1 LIRYVVDGKEKYM
14 GTNGNGKQPV
24 LVVLQLTGGNDY
36 MNTVVP
42 YGDPLYYDNRKN
54 LGIPEEQVIKIDDE
68 VGFHPAM
75 GTLKDIYDRDEMA
88 IIHGVGF
95 PESTR
100 SHFRAM
106 DIWHTSEPHKVGTE
120 GWLGRAIRD
129 LDPEGDNPVTAV
141 NIGQGLPRALVAPG
155 ASVASVAELSTY
167 GLLTGIE
174 EKQQRD
180 KMLQRFANM
189 YSPAVGSGP
198 VMDYLA
204 QTGLDALKGAD
215 MLTAAPQTYQSNVE
229 YANTAL
235 GKKLK
240 DVSAIHTADLG
251 TRIFYTEHGGY
262 DTHASQGNNH
272 PRLLGEVASAVTDFW
287 DDLKEHDADDNVI
300 MFVFTEFGRRVKEN
314 GTGTDHGAGG
324 VSFAIGPKVVGGQH
338 NKYPSMKADD
348 LREGDLATDQDFRGV
363 YTTILEDWF
372 GLDAVPIVNGTFE
385 KPAFIQR

>member
-1 LIRYVVDGKEKYM
+1 M
-14 GTNGNGKQPV
+14 GISGNGGQPV

-42 YGDPLYYDNRKN
+42 YGDPLYYDNRAS
-54 LGIPEEQVIKIDDE
+54 LGIPADDVVKIDDT
-68 VGFHPAM
+68 VGFSPAL
-75 GTLKDIYDRDEMA
+75 GAFKDIYDRGEMA
-88 IIHGVGF
+88 VIHGIGF

-106 DIWHTSEPHKVGTE
+106 DIWHTSEPHKVGAE
-120 GWLGRAIRD
+120 GWLGRAILD
-129 LDPEGDNPVTAV
+129 LDQDGENPVTAV

-155 ASVASVAELSTY
+155 ASVASVADLETY

-174 EKQQRD
+174 AKQERM
-180 KMLQRFANM
+180 KMLDRFANM

-215 MLTAAPQTYQSNVE
+215 MLKAAPARYTSSVE
-229 YANTAL
+229 YAATPLAR
-235 GKKLK
+235 KLR
-240 DVSAIHTADLG
+240 DVAAIHTANLG

-262 DTHASQGNNH
+262 DTHASQANNH
-272 PRLLGEVASAVTDFW
+272 PKLLGEVASAVTDFW
-287 DDLKEHDADDNVI
+287 DDLREHDADRNVI
-300 MFVFTEFGRRVKEN
+300 MFVFTEFGRRVREN

-324 VSFAIGPKVVGGQH
+324 VSFAIGPGVVGGQH
-338 NKYPSMKADD
+338 NEFPSMKPED
-348 LREGDLATDQDFRGV
+348 LREGDLAPDQDFRGV

-372 GLDAVPIVNGTFE
+372 GLDAKPIVNGTFE
-385 KPAFIQR
+385 KPQFIMA

>member
-1 LIRYVVDGKEKYM
+1 M
-14 GTNGNGKQPV
+14 GMSGNGGQPV

-42 YGDPLYYDNRKN
+42 YGDPLYYDNRTS
-54 LGIPEEQVIKIDDE
+54 LGIPEDDVVKIDDA
-68 VGFHPAM
+68 VGFNPAL
-75 GTLKDIYDRDEMA
+75 GAFKDIYDRGEMA
-88 IIHGVGF
+88 VIHGIGF

-129 LDPEGDNPVTAV
+129 LDPDGENPVTAV

-155 ASVASVAELSTY
+155 ASVASVADLETY
-167 GLLTGIE
+167 GLLTGVE
-174 EKQQRD
+174 AKQERA
-180 KMLQRFANM
+180 KMLDSFANM
-189 YSPAVGSGP
+189 YSPAIGSGP

-215 MLTAAPQTYQSNVE
+215 MLKAAPAAYTSTVE
-229 YANTAL
+229 YAATPLAS
-235 GKKLK
+235 KLR
-240 DVSAIHTADLG
+240 DVAAVHTANLG

-262 DTHASQGNNH
+262 DTHASQANNH
-272 PRLLGEVASAVTDFW
+272 PKLLGQVASAVTDFW
-287 DDLKEHDADDNVI
+287 DDLREHDADSNVI

-324 VSFAIGPKVVGGQH
+324 VSFVIGPGVAGGQH
-338 NKYPSMKADD
+338 NEFPSMNPED
-348 LREGDLATDQDFRGV
+348 LREGDLAPDQDFRGV
-363 YTTILEDWF
+363 YSTILEDWF
-372 GLDAVPIVNGTFE
+372 RLDAKPIVNGTFE
-385 KPAFIQR
+385 KPRFITA

>member
-1 LIRYVVDGKEKYM
+1 M
-14 GTNGNGKQPV
+14 GISSNGGQPV

-42 YGDPLYYDNRKN
+42 YGDPLYYDNRSS
-54 LGIPEEQVIKIDDE
+54 LGIPEDDVVKLDDK
-68 VGFHPAM
+68 VGFNPAL
-75 GTLKDIYDRDEMA
+75 GAFEDIYERGEMA
-88 IIHGVGF
+88 VIHGIGF

-129 LDPEGDNPVTAV
+129 LDPDGENPVTAV

-155 ASVASVAELSTY
+155 ASVASVADLETY
-167 GLLTGIE
+167 GLLTGIKA
-174 EKQQRD
+174 KQERM
-180 KMLQRFANM
+180 KMLDRFANM

-215 MLTAAPQTYQSNVE
+215 MLKAAPARYTSSVE
-229 YANTAL
+229 YAATPLAR
-235 GKKLK
+235 KLR
-240 DVSAIHTADLG
+240 DVASIHAADLG

-262 DTHASQGNNH
+262 DTHASQANNH
-272 PRLLGEVASAVTDFW
+272 PKLLGEVASAVTDFW
-287 DDLKEHDADDNVI
+287 DDLREHDADRNVI
-300 MFVFTEFGRRVKEN
+300 MFVFTEFGRRVREN

-324 VSFAIGPKVVGGQH
+324 VSFAIGPGVVGGQH
-338 NKYPSMKADD
+338 NEFPSMKPED
-348 LREGDLATDQDFRGV
+348 LREGDLAPDQDFRGV
-363 YTTILEDWF
+363 YTAILEDWF
-372 GLDAVPIVNGTFE
+372 GLDAKPIVNGTFE
-385 KPAFIQR
+385 KPRFIMA

>member
-1 LIRYVVDGKEKYM
+1 M
-14 GTNGNGKQPV
+14 GINGNGKQPV

-42 YGDPLYYDNRKN
+42 YGDPLYYDNRSS
-54 LGIPEEQVIKIDDE
+54 LGIPEDEVMKIDDK
-68 VGFHPAM
+68 VGFNPAM
-75 GTLKDIYDRDEMA
+75 RTLKDIYDRGEMA
-88 IIHGVGF
+88 VLNGIGF

-129 LDPEGDNPVTAV
+129 LDPDGENPVTAV

-155 ASVASVAELSTY
+155 ASVASVADLSTY

-174 EKQQRD
+174 EKKQREE
-180 KMLQRFANM
+180 MLRRFSNM

-215 MLTAAPQTYQSNVE
+215 MLKAAPQRYQSNVE

-240 DVSAIHTADLG
+240 DVASIHTADLG
-251 TRIFYTEHGGY
+251 TRILYTEHGGY
-262 DTHASQGNNH
+262 DTHASQANNH

-287 DDLKEHDADDNVI
+287 DDLKEHDANDNVI
-300 MFVFTEFGRRVKEN
+300 MFIFTEFGRRVKEN

-324 VSFAIGPKVVGGQH
+324 VSFVIGPKVVAGMH
-338 NKYPSMKADD
+338 NEYPSMKAED
-348 LREGDLATDQDFRGV
+348 LREGDLAPDLDFRSV

-385 KPAFIQR
+385 KSAFIQS

>member
-1 LIRYVVDGKEKYM
+1 M
-14 GTNGNGKQPV
+14 GISGNGGQPV

-42 YGDPLYYDNRKN
+42 YGDPLYYDNRAS
-54 LGIPEEQVIKIDDE
+54 LGIPADDVVKIDDT
-68 VGFHPAM
+68 VGFNPAL
-75 GTLKDIYDRDEMA
+75 GAFKDIYDRGEMA
-88 IIHGVGF
+88 VIHGIGF

-106 DIWHTSEPHKVGTE
+106 DIWHTSEPHKVGVE

-129 LDPEGDNPVTAV
+129 LDQDGENPVTAV

-155 ASVASVAELSTY
+155 ASVASVADLETY

-174 EKQQRD
+174 AKQERM
-180 KMLQRFANM
+180 KMLDRFANM

-215 MLTAAPQTYQSNVE
+215 MLKAAPARYTSSVE
-229 YANTAL
+229 YAATPLAR
-235 GKKLK
+235 KLR
-240 DVSAIHTADLG
+240 DVAAIHTADLG

-262 DTHASQGNNH
+262 DTHASQANNH
-272 PRLLGEVASAVTDFW
+272 PKLLGEVASAVTDFW
-287 DDLKEHDADDNVI
+287 DDLREHDADRNVI
-300 MFVFTEFGRRVKEN
+300 MFVFTEFGRRVREN

-324 VSFAIGPKVVGGQH
+324 VSFAIGPGVVGGQH
-338 NKYPSMKADD
+338 NEFPSMKPED
-348 LREGDLATDQDFRGV
+348 LREGDLAPDQDFRGV

-372 GLDAVPIVNGTFE
+372 GLDAKPIVNGTFE
-385 KPAFIQR
+385 KPQFIMA